1 MVIKYAIRGY
11 MLRLSCYAVRDTWS
25 VRFEANVLRVVM
37 WYVLCRYVPYGYEL
51 HITQYV
57 ILSTPFVL
65 HFTWVR
71 DTWYVWRSTCHVL
84 YGTLY
89 ILYGYAVRAMWL
101 SLYDFPPLVTFQGR
115 FAFRK
120 WFCFL
125 DLKIKN
131 GWQFHFRDSNFS
143 GKGNKG
149 EYSRGCYFLVYIY
162 KVSRCQC

>member
-1 MVIKYAIRGY
+1 MRYVGTCYVFRVTSY
-11 MLRLSCYAVRDTWS
+11 MGTQYAVCD
-25 VRFEANVLRVVM
+25 
-37 WYVLCRYVPYGYEL
+37 
-51 HITQYV
+51 TQYV
-57 ILSTPFVL
+57 ILSTPFVVTL
-65 HFTWVR
+65 VR
-71 DTWYVWRSTCHVL
+71 WYELISTCHV
-84 YGTLY
+84 GTC
-89 ILYGYAVRAMWL
+89 YAVRATWL
-101 SLYDFPPLVTFQGR
+101 SPYDFPPLVSFQGR

-162 KVSRCQC
+162 KVSMCGGCIVSYCGLIVWGLGWLWLG